1 MKNAKLIAKKIHFNS
16 LFLLE
21 NIQISTTIKTKLK
34 KPTTQ

>member
-1 MKNAKLIAKKIHFNS
+1 
-16 LFLLE
+16 LE